1 LSNIEKPL
9 AGKCVVVTRAPEQ
22 AQQLKDELER
32 QGAEVLALPTVS
44 FSAAENPEDL
54 DAALRAMDSF
64 DWIVFTS
71 QNAVRYVCE
80 RMNQLGVQ
88 RGRAQVAAVGLA
100 TAGTAKEAGFVVT
113 YIAKNQG
120 GEALAS
126 ELTTK
131 VAGKSVLLPRSDRA
145 GNALP
150 AMLSAAG
157 AKLTDAVAYR
167 TLTPAEINPEAL
179 ARVKAGDVD
188 VIVFASP
195 SSFHNLCD
203 AIPVAEMKQMS
214 AKVNFAAI
222 GPTTSRA
229 LLDLGM
235 RVAIQS
241 SHASAVSLADAIAKH
256 YARLASV
263 TAEAKGV

>member
-1 LSNIEKPL
+1 M
-9 AGKCVVVTRAPEQ
+9 VVTRAPEQ
-22 AQQLKDELER
+22 AQPLKDELVR

-44 FSAAENPEDL
+44 FAPTENPAEL
-54 DAALRAMDSF
+54 DAALGAIDSF

-80 RMNQLGVQ
+80 RMNLLGLA
-88 RGRAQVAAVGLA
+88 RGRAQVAAVGVA
-100 TAGTAKEAGFVVT
+100 TAGTAKEAGFLVT

-131 VAGKSVLLPRSDRA
+131 VAGKSILLPRSDRA
-145 GNALP
+145 DNALP
-150 AMLSAAG
+150 SMLRAAG
-157 AKLTDAVAYR
+157 AKVTDAIAYR
-167 TLTPAEINPEAL
+167 TLTPAESNPAAL

-203 AIPVAEMKQMS
+203 AIPVEEMKQIS
-214 AKVNFAAI
+214 ASVHFATI

-229 LLDLGM
+229 LLDAGM

-256 YARLASV
+256 YLRQASAA
-263 TAEAKGV
+263 AEAKGA

>member
-1 LSNIEKPL
+1 M
-9 AGKCVVVTRAPEQ
+9 VVTRAPEQ
-22 AQQLKDELER
+22 AQPLKDELAK

-44 FSAAENPEDL
+44 FAAVENPAEL
-54 DAALRAMDSF
+54 DAALGAVDSF
-64 DWIVFTS
+64 EWIVFTS

-80 RMNQLGVQ
+80 RMNALGVT

-100 TAGTAKEAGFVVT
+100 TAGTAKEAGFVVA
-113 YIAKNQG
+113 YIAKNQS

-131 VAGKSVLLPRSDRA
+131 VVGKKVLLPRSDRA
-145 GNALP
+145 ENALP
-150 AMLSAAG
+150 ATLRAAG
-157 AKLTDAVAYR
+157 AHVTDAVAYR
-167 TLTPAEINPEAL
+167 TLTPAEINPSAL
-179 ARVKAGDVD
+179 ARVKATDVD

-203 AIPVAEMKQMS
+203 AIPAAELKQIS

-229 LLDLGM
+229 LVDAGM

-241 SHASAVSLADAIAKH
+241 SHASPVSLVDAIAKY
-256 YARLASV
+256 YARSASAA
-263 TAEAKGV
+263 AEAKSA

>member
-1 LSNIEKPL
+1 MPSIEKPL

-22 AQQLKDELER
+22 ASQLKDELAR

-44 FSAAENPEDL
+44 FAAMENPADL
-54 DAALRAMDSF
+54 DAAVTAIDAF
-64 DWIVFTS
+64 DWIIFTS

-80 RMNQLGVQ
+80 RMNQLRVA
-88 RGRAQVAAVGLA
+88 RGRAQVGAVGVA
-100 TAGTAKEAGFVVT
+100 TAGAAKEAGFIVT

-126 ELTTK
+126 ELTAK
-131 VAGKSVLLPRSDRA
+131 VAGKNILLPRSDRA
-145 GNALP
+145 DNTLP
-150 AMLSAAG
+150 GMLRAAG
-157 AKLTDAVAYR
+157 AKVTDAIAYR

-179 ARVKAGDVD
+179 ARVKAADVD

-203 AIPVAEMKQMS
+203 AIPVAEMKRIS
-214 AKVNFAAI
+214 AEVNFAAI

-229 LLDLGM
+229 LLELGM

-241 SHASAVSLADAIAKH
+241 GHTSAVSLADAIVKH
-256 YARLASV
+256 YRRLASV
-263 TAEAKGV
+263 TAEVKGA

>member
-1 LSNIEKPL
+1 MDKPL

-22 AQQLKDELER
+22 AQQLKDELVR

-44 FSAAENPEDL
+44 FAAAENSAEL
-54 DAALRAMDSF
+54 DAALRAIDTF
-64 DWIVFTS
+64 DWIIFTS
-71 QNAVRYVCE
+71 QNAVRHVCE
-80 RMNQLGVQ
+80 RMNQLSVA
-88 RGRAQVAAVGLA
+88 RGRAHVAAVGVA

-131 VAGKSVLLPRSDRA
+131 VAGKSILLPRSDRA
-145 GNALP
+145 DNNLP
-150 AMLSAAG
+150 SMLRAAG
-157 AKLTDAVAYR
+157 AKVTDAIAYR

-203 AIPVAEMKQMS
+203 AIPVADMKQIS
-214 AKVNFAAI
+214 AQVNFAAI

-241 SHASAVSLADAIAKH
+241 SHTSAVSLADAIAKH

-263 TAEAKGV
+263 TPEVKGA